1 MHKSVTIKTLDHK
14 VNICF
19 NLEPMSALNI
29 LYFLSQTSFGPITTN
44 YLIISTILMAL
55 KTS

>member
-1 MHKSVTIKTLDHK
+1 MHKSVTIETLDHK

-29 LYFLSQTSFGPITTN
+29 LCLLSQTSFGPISTH
-44 YLIISTILMAL
+44 YLIISTILMAP